1 MWLIVALSAA
11 PPFHSRLC
19 RNTNVRSYFGWED
32 FSLEVPRD
40 PVCLA
45 DAADVADE
53 ADAADTADVADIVGL
68 HVKNVTDVADSLF
81 LPCRLQW
88 LGNIGGN
95 SRECAFIYL

>member
-45 DAADVADE
+45 DVADE

-81 LPCRLQW
+81 LPCRLQ
-88 LGNIGGN
+88 
-95 SRECAFIYL
+95 